1 MTVPVLH
8 ARGRN
13 GGSLRF
19 AHTNSFLQSRIIVR
33 ARRSIDMR
41 ARWKNLSTDRVGGK
55 NCVPSFSRLPM
66 PVNLAQCSYVALQRI
81 NNLLIVGYNIV

>member
-41 ARWKNLSTDRVGGK
+41 ARWKNLSTDRVGGVK
-55 NCVPSFSRLPM
+55 IASQVFRGSPCRLT
-66 PVNLAQCSYVALQRI
+66 LRSVAM
-81 NNLLIVGYNIV
+81 